1 MKTRDV
7 SLAWA
12 AWRLVDILQF
22 CWLFFEKND
31 EMAVFFEEKKLQKCS
46 KDDKGMRVAVE
57 LQNMFVCTLFT
68 SSDYLV
74 GGRLGREVGA
84 MANTFYDKMQWLL
97 PEAVGVLTWG
107 RIPPGQG

>member
-1 MKTRDV
+1 MTKECVLPSSFKT
-7 SLAWA
+7 
-12 AWRLVDILQF
+12 
-22 CWLFFEKND
+22 CLFAHF
-31 EMAVFFEEKKLQKCS
+31 LHH
-46 KDDKGMRVAVE
+46 
-57 LQNMFVCTLFT
+57 LITWW
-68 SSDYLV
+68 